1 MATRCG
7 LLTWDCP
14 PPEAEVQ
21 WVYQPVE
28 VQYPDGGW
36 ALGRINAWWTDGAG
50 ELWCRLRTLPGGA
63 CPQWLRYD
71 PESILLL
78 PSTGL

>member
-1 MATRCG
+1 MR
-7 LLTWDCP
+7 
-14 PPEAEVQ
+14 

-50 ELWCRLRTLPGGA
+50 ELWCRLRTLPGSA
-63 CPQWLRYD
+63 RAQWRRYD